1 LQYLDSN
8 PKLNEAIAPQ
18 SSMLLPML
26 NAHHLPFLPLFHLT
40 FSAQP
45 MLTPRNKD
53 SSIAAGR
60 ALRPYDVSLI

>member
-1 LQYLDSN
+1 
-8 PKLNEAIAPQ
+8 
-18 SSMLLPML
+18 MLLPML